1 MTPEQQAA
9 LNVLFSLL
17 TQGGLLMGA
26 LILIV
31 FLYMDKLVAGK
42 RLTKAEDQRDE
53 ALKGWREQAE
63 ATKTVADAQH
73 QTLEYLREELPRRRA
88 TPRNG

>member
-1 MTPEQQAA
+1 MTPEQAAA
-9 LNVLFSLL
+9 LNSLFGLL

-31 FLYMDKLVAGK
+31 MLFRDILVAGK
-42 RLTKAEDQRDE
+42 RLTKAEMQRDE
-53 ALKGWREQAE
+53 ALASWKIQAE
-63 ATKTVADAQH
+63 ATKEVAATQH